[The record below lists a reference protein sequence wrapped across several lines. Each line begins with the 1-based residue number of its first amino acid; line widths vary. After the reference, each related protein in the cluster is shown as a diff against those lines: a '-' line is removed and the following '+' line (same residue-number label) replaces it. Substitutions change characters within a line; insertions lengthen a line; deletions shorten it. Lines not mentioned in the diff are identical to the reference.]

1 MFAGSAAVLR
11 SGFMGWTFIYGRTPW
26 VENCLWVYT
35 YGLCDLLVSS
45 VTISD
50 ANIISL
56 FFFPSG
62 RKGKESVQRVTVSI
76 FLCACVSGCVCARVS
91 RILPFHPAFSSAS
104 RRTRLQANRGWHK
117 HADYSDEACF
127 EYEVKNI

>member
-76 FLCACVSGCVCARVS
+76 LCVCVCVWVCVCVCVS
-91 RILPFHPAFSSAS
+91 RILPFHPAFLSAS
-104 RRTRLQANRGWHK
+104 R
-117 HADYSDEACF
+117 
-127 EYEVKNI
+127 